1 MSYRVLVCPR
11 AQRQIR
17 SLAVRDR
24 DRLRIRILDLGRD
37 PRPPDAVAMREV
49 RRAYRIRIGDFR
61 IVYTVH
67 EGTVTILILQVA
79 NRRESYRRS
88 DVDAM
93 DRDARQWLAE
103 QEAETRQED
112 QAG

>member
-1 MSYRVLVCPR
+1 MLVCPR

-24 DRLRIRILDLGRD
+24 NRLKVRILDLGRD
-37 PRPPDAVAMREV
+37 PRPPDAAAMREV

-67 EGTVTILILQVA
+67 EGTVTILILQLPSA
-79 NRRESYRRS
+79 IR
-88 DVDAM
+88 
-93 DRDARQWLAE
+93 RDAGDSYHVVKPASYGASVR
-103 QEAETRQED
+103 
-112 QAG
+112 AGG